1 MKITFI
7 CASLEPGRD
16 GVGDYVR
23 RLACEIIKQGHKAEA
38 VALNDKYV
46 TLIKKDIQQLHAVG
60 LPVYRLSASLNSA
73 DRYRYLYN
81 RLEAFNPDMVSL
93 QYVGFGFNKYGLP
106 VDILLKLNKTL
117 NKRRLHLMLHELW
130 CGMAITA
137 GQKEKILGGTQK
149 LFLKMMIKGLKPEA
163 IFTSIEPYR
172 LFLQNIGIKATVV
185 PIFGNIPANEE
196 GDENDWQH
204 LIDQTGLSSLISNPQ
219 EWLILGFFGT
229 TYSCLGLDELVKMA
243 AFAAKSRG
251 LKLGVLFIGNNR
263 DQHTLNLIKAIPDT
277 SFWQTGTLSTG
288 MINRCM
294 QLVNIGVVTSPV
306 DGIDKSGSALAWM
319 ERGVP
324 VLISQ
329 ADKHYQELTMAKQG
343 IYQAVSPDVI
353 FRACRIKDQLV
364 PVNNLKKA
372 AVAYTVIAFN

>member
-38 VALNDKYV
+38 VALNDPYIA
-46 TLIKKDIQQLHAVG
+46 LIKKDIQWLHTIG
-60 LPVYRLSASLNSA
+60 LPVFRIAASLNSA
-73 DRYRYLYN
+73 DKYRYLHK
-81 RLEAFNPDMVSL
+81 RLETFDPDMVSL

-106 VDILLKLNKTL
+106 VDILLNLNKTL
-117 NKRRLHLMLHELW
+117 KKRRLHIMLHELW
-130 CGMAITA
+130 CGMAIKA
-137 GQKEKILGGTQK
+137 GQKEKILGEAQK
-149 LFLKMMIKGLKPEA
+149 LFLKTMIKVLKPEA

-172 LFLQNIGIKATVV
+172 LFLQNIGLKATVV

-196 GDENDWQH
+196 GDESDWQH
-204 LIDQTGLSSLISNPQ
+204 LIDQTALSSLISNPQ
-219 EWLILGFFGT
+219 EWFILGFFGT
-229 TYSCLGLDELVKMA
+229 TYSCLGLDELLKMA

-263 DQHTLNLIKAIPDT
+263 DLHTLNLIKAIPDT

-319 ERGVP
+319 ERGIP

-329 ADKHYQELTMAKQG
+329 ADKHYQEHTMAKQG
-343 IYQAVSPDVI
+343 IYQATSPDVI
-353 FRACRIKDQLV
+353 LNACKIKDQLI
-364 PVNNLKKA
+364 PVNNLQKA
-372 AVAYTVIAFN
+372 TAAYTVYSH